1 MAPIARKCST
11 LPATTTAGTMPAA
24 GAGERA
30 KVKGNA
36 HAETLLI
43 WFDSMAGNTFKI

>member
-30 KVKGNA
+30 KVKGIA
-36 HAETLLI
+36 HAETLLNMVRLHGGQHI
-43 WFDSMAGNTFKI
+43 

>member
-1 MAPIARKCST
+1 MTPIARKCST

-30 KVKGNA
+30 KVIA
-36 HAETLLI
+36 HAETLLNMVRLHGGQHI
-43 WFDSMAGNTFKI
+43 